1 MICTTM
7 TSLIMPYVT
16 MPFFNGFV
24 SNNYDLEKSELFI
37 KGSVSLTQKVEDH
50 QSINDGKVTL
60 MRKSNIFQ

>member
-16 MPFFNGFV
+16 MPPFFNGFV

-37 KGSVSLTQKVEDH
+37 KGSV
-50 QSINDGKVTL
+50 
-60 MRKSNIFQ
+60 

>member
-37 KGSVSLTQKVEDH
+37 KGSV
-50 QSINDGKVTL
+50 
-60 MRKSNIFQ
+60 